1 MKTSQY
7 ILLSFLG
14 FVFAATLVLFAD
26 SKNGEKVNGNVFGE
40 TIPETRLEA
49 FSVIVAEKKANI
61 TIKNDS
67 VNSMS
72 ALLFQTDSVFQ
83 LPEYKIINDTLFISK
98 SGYAAKTIIKCHAVK
113 TIIGRSNSNIQLG
126 NYKTD
131 SLSIYLDKSRV
142 NGWIKNSPMDFVT
155 IEALNKSNLSLTF
168 NRSSI
173 NMSKLKVDNSSVN
186 FFNNN
191 SSINQV
197 SAVLSSKAN
206 MRLIRPV
213 KLDVNCDLSSRYWI
227 NN

>member
-14 FVFAATLVLFAD
+14 FVFAATLVFFAD
-26 SKNGEKVNGNVFGE
+26 SKNGKKVNVNVFGE

-72 ALLFQTDSVFQ
+72 ALLFETDSVFQ
-83 LPEYKIINDTLFISK
+83 LPKYKIINDTLFISK

-131 SLSIYLDKSRV
+131 SLSIHLDKSRI
-142 NGWIKNSPMDFVT
+142 NGWIKNSPMDFVA
-155 IEALNKSNLSLTF
+155 IEIHNKSNMTVTL

-173 NMSKLKVDNSSVN
+173 KNAHLKIDNSEV
-186 FFNNN
+186 FLNNN
-191 SSINQV
+191 KSSLNQV
-197 SAVLSSKAN
+197 SAALSNKGN
-206 MRLIRPV
+206 MRLFRPV
-213 KLDVNCDLSSRYWI
+213 KLEVDCDLSSRYWI

>member
-14 FVFAATLVLFAD
+14 FVFAAALVLFAD

-155 IEALNKSNLSLTF
+155 IEALNKSNLFYSHLDF
-168 NRSSI
+168 NT
-173 NMSKLKVDNSSVN
+173 KLGLPRCEKTELEKSTN
-186 FFNNN
+186 
-191 SSINQV
+191 
-197 SAVLSSKAN
+197 LG
-206 MRLIRPV
+206 
-213 KLDVNCDLSSRYWI
+213 NCCILFSYFRIAYLYS
-227 NN
+227 